1 MIILIL
7 RASVQFFSLMLN
19 RQIMDILSTSY
30 LPTRAPAV
38 CLYGLS
44 LRFSFNSISICI
56 YTNGFPSVQFSSV
69 YISALSASFASKKLT
84 IGRVYRPNTQ
94 ERAMLRFVWRS
105 QCISFAYLLNYY
117 KVMKIITCLK
127 ELFMLSYYI
136 SISYFSDNL
145 IQISEKC
152 VKWSLVLIRLS
163 LSIVDGYDEICV
175 GES

>member
-7 RASVQFFSLMLN
+7 RVSVQFFSLMLN

-44 LRFSFNSISICI
+44 LRFSFNFICI

-84 IGRVYRPNTQ
+84 IGRVYRLNTQ
-94 ERAMLRFVWRS
+94 ERAMLRFVW
-105 QCISFAYLLNYY
+105 
-117 KVMKIITCLK
+117 
-127 ELFMLSYYI
+127 LS
-136 SISYFSDNL
+136 
-145 IQISEKC
+145 
-152 VKWSLVLIRLS
+152 
-163 LSIVDGYDEICV
+163 
-175 GES
+175 

>member
-44 LRFSFNSISICI
+44 LRFSFNSNSNSNSISICI
-56 YTNGFPSVQFSSV
+56 YTNGFPSVQLSSV

-84 IGRVYRPNTQ
+84 TGRIYRPNTQ
-94 ERAMLRFVWRS
+94 ERAMLRFVWLS

-117 KVMKIITCLK
+117 KVMKIIT
-127 ELFMLSYYI
+127 Y
-136 SISYFSDNL
+136 
-145 IQISEKC
+145 
-152 VKWSLVLIRLS
+152 
-163 LSIVDGYDEICV
+163 
-175 GES
+175 

>member
-44 LRFSFNSISICI
+44 LRFSFNSICI
-56 YTNGFPSVQFSSV
+56 YTNGLPSVQLSSV

-84 IGRVYRPNTQ
+84 TGRIYRPNTQ
-94 ERAMLRFVWRS
+94 ERAMLRFVW
-105 QCISFAYLLNYY
+105 
-117 KVMKIITCLK
+117 
-127 ELFMLSYYI
+127 LS
-136 SISYFSDNL
+136 
-145 IQISEKC
+145 
-152 VKWSLVLIRLS
+152 
-163 LSIVDGYDEICV
+163 
-175 GES
+175 

>member
-44 LRFSFNSISICI
+44 LRFSFNSNSNSICI
-56 YTNGFPSVQFSSV
+56 YTNGFPSVQLSSV

-84 IGRVYRPNTQ
+84 TGRIYRPNTQ
-94 ERAMLRFVWRS
+94 ERAMLRFVW
-105 QCISFAYLLNYY
+105 
-117 KVMKIITCLK
+117 
-127 ELFMLSYYI
+127 LS
-136 SISYFSDNL
+136 
-145 IQISEKC
+145 
-152 VKWSLVLIRLS
+152 
-163 LSIVDGYDEICV
+163 
-175 GES
+175 

>member
-7 RASVQFFSLMLN
+7 RACVQFFSLMLN

-84 IGRVYRPNTQ
+84 TGRIYRPNTQ

-105 QCISFAYLLNYY
+105 QRISFAYLLNYY
-117 KVMKIITCLK
+117 KVMKIITYLK
-127 ELFMLSYYI
+127 ELFMLYALLLYI
-136 SISYFSDNL
+136 N
-145 IQISEKC
+145 
-152 VKWSLVLIRLS
+152 
-163 LSIVDGYDEICV
+163 
-175 GES
+175 

>member
-19 RQIMDILSTSY
+19 RQIMDILSTSN

-44 LRFSFNSISICI
+44 LRFSFNFICI
-56 YTNGFPSVQFSSV
+56 YTNGLPSVQFSSV
-69 YISALSASFASKKLT
+69 HISALSASFTSKKLT
-84 IGRVYRPNTQ
+84 TGRIYRPNTQ
-94 ERAMLRFVWRS
+94 ERAMLRFVWLS
-105 QCISFAYLLNYY
+105 QCISFAHLLNYY

-127 ELFMLSYYI
+127 ELFMISYYI
-136 SISYFSDNL
+136 TISYLSDNL
-145 IQISEKC
+145 IQISDKC

-163 LSIVDGYDEICV
+163 LSIVDGYDGICV